1 MNLIVDASV
10 ALKWFL
16 VGEPKAQ
23 QALAIIEG
31 ENTLVAPDLLIAE
44 VCNAAWRSTRLGR
57 LSLAQ
62 VAEIAVS
69 LPHLFDTLPPGG
81 NRPNGTDALGIGS
94 GLDHAGAAAGLRVG
108 EAWSLHGSDFCGAW
122 FPGGRSGYRP

>member
-44 VCNAAWRSTRLGR
+44 VWNAAWRSTRLGR

-69 LPHLFDTLPPGG
+69 LPHFFDTLVSS
-81 NRPNGTDALGIGS
+81 TDLAPRAVAIAS
-94 GLDHAGAAAGLRVG
+94 QLDHPVYDCLYLALPKPSRRA
-108 EAWSLHGSDFCGAW
+108 S
-122 FPGGRSGYRP
+122 